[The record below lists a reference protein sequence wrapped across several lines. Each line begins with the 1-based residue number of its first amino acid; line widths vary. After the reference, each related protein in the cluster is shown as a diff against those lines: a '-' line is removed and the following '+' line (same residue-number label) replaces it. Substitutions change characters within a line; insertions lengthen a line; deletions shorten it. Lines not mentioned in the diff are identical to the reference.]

1 MVGYDEVV
9 EELRALRGRVATL
22 EADNERLRVSRPSG
36 EGPSPATQVLTRRDL
51 VKRAGLAAAGGAG
64 LAVASALV
72 AASPAAAGTD
82 GDVVLGGSNDS
93 FDAGTDLFSR
103 SASATLGVVNEF
115 TRTGSLSHAIY
126 GATTLAANTAAAV
139 RGVAAA
145 ANANGVQGETTGAT
159 ASGVYGQNDGGG
171 YGVAGRSNR
180 HATGNVAGVLGDN
193 VFDGPGVQGSS
204 VFGPGAKFLSGSG
217 PQVRLQPSSLT
228 THPTKGKAGDL
239 FVDSAH
245 RLWFCQGGTTWK
257 QLA

>member
-1 MVGYDEVV
+1 M
-9 EELRALRGRVATL
+9 
-22 EADNERLRVSRPSG
+22 
-36 EGPSPATQVLTRRDL
+36 
-51 VKRAGLAAAGGAG
+51 
-64 LAVASALV
+64 
-72 AASPAAAGTD
+72 
-82 GDVVLGGSNDS
+82 
-93 FDAGTDLFSR
+93 
-103 SASATLGVVNEF
+103 
-115 TRTGSLSHAIY
+115 
-126 GATTLAANTAAAV
+126 
-139 RGVAAA
+139 
-145 ANANGVQGETTGAT
+145 
-159 ASGVYGQNDGGG
+159 YGQNDGGG